1 MFSMARPILFLSALC
16 FCVGV
21 LATSPLLE
29 RGGGTSG
36 SEFIYDRFVN
46 PPASYRPKYRYWIP
60 DASVLPENVADD
72 IAQLGQRGAGGV
84 EFNSYYSYGGT
95 QGPAATDW
103 DVYGFGTPAYI
114 KILRTALQAHKDNG
128 MVMDYTLGPQ
138 SGQGVPAE
146 LGNPGLAWDV
156 VFHNVSI
163 INGTY
168 SGPLPGWGV
177 GDLVSAVTFSVHNST
192 DHSDEFGQLFN
203 MPLVYN
209 YTRYLMSAESLT
221 DVTHLVEED
230 GSITTTVDLIGDG
243 QSQFLL
249 YASYARQS
257 YERACI
263 ASNASPRDLLQNGS
277 FAVDHFSR
285 AGADVIA
292 NFVEEH
298 ILVDG
303 VKELLMEV
311 GGAIFEDSVE
321 IPADTYW
328 TPDLL
333 STFEQQHGYSLAKH
347 LPLLSGNE
355 GSQTEGGGPI
365 QIASDAQGQGPDV
378 VADYRSTMGSLVVD
392 YLQGMEDW
400 VHKLGLQFRH
410 QVGYNLPVDM
420 LQLIPR
426 VDIPETETL
435 AFANDV
441 DRFRQYCG
449 AANLAGKPII
459 SIELG
464 ADYWR
469 AFSQSWTDLLQD
481 AKRAYVAGVNHVVLH
496 GAPYSHNFVNTTW
509 PGYTTFQYLF
519 GGHHSRQQPAWDLG
533 YKQANDYLS
542 RMQVVLRAGVAR
554 VDIAFWDKMTAQ
566 RAYPNTLYTP
576 ADLVMAGY
584 TYNYLSPENFLLE
597 EAYIMDGVLAPNRQ
611 GFKALVLRQND
622 TLTTR
627 GVRDLETY
635 VQAGLQ
641 LVILGDVPSTYTT
654 KNRTQIL
661 EAQEVWKRITDL
673 HNVHK
678 VPDGS
683 LGSIL
688 DMIGVRPR
696 TQITSNGTWYTVWRD
711 NVAETYVL
719 IYNDGN
725 YSTGS
730 ISFETTKTSYFL
742 NCWTGERSPIPQ
754 YAVNESAGTTE
765 IPFALQRTEAVLI
778 MFSDLV
784 SDQKPD
790 HVLSLSRL
798 LDLRYDASGSIWMK
812 QDVSDEMLTTASF
825 SNNSMPTETAAL
837 GTFDLTRWSVTVEQ
851 WLPPTDLFDIAAR
864 KVNVTMDVPGPALYS
879 WADLNLTS
887 ASGIGYYT
895 TDFAW
900 ESSSGGEGQKMG
912 AVLDIPPVTHGIV
925 GFINGKELPAMDITN
940 PKVDITEYLTNGTNT
955 ILLQVSTTLV
965 NSVAPV
971 WNDIMTL
978 GAKPL
983 LPFDLLRTSG
993 FGESANGIIGE
1004 VKIQP
1009 YRLTKISLA

>member
-1 MFSMARPILFLSALC
+1 MARLILFLSAWC
-16 FCVGV
+16 FCVNV
-21 LATSPLLE
+21 LATPPPLE
-29 RGGGTSG
+29 QGGEKG
-36 SEFIYDRFVN
+36 SLGKSVFETFVN
-46 PPASYRPKYRYWIP
+46 PPTAYRPKYRYWIP

-84 EFNSYYSYGGT
+84 EFNSYYSYGGM

-103 DVYGFGTPAYI
+103 DIYGFGTPAYI
-114 KILRTALQAHKDNG
+114 NILRTALQAHKDNG
-128 MVMDYTLGPQ
+128 LIMDYTAGPQ

-146 LGNPGLAWDV
+146 PQNPGLTWDV
-156 VFHNVSI
+156 IFYNESI

-168 SGPLPGWGV
+168 SGVLPGWGM
-177 GDLVSAVTFSVHNST
+177 GNLVSAVTFSVYNST
-192 DHSDEFGQLFN
+192 EHSDEFGQIFN

-221 DVTHLVEED
+221 DVTHLVGKD
-230 GSITTTVDLIGDG
+230 GSITATVDSIGKE

-249 YASYARQS
+249 YVSYARQS

-263 ASNASPRDLLQNGS
+263 ASNASPQDLLQNGS

-292 NFVEEH
+292 NFVEEY

-321 IPADTYW
+321 IPANTYW

-333 STFEQQHGYSLAKH
+333 RTFEQQHGYSLTKY

-365 QIASDAQGQGPDV
+365 QITSDAEGYGPDV
-378 VADYRSTMGSLVVD
+378 VADYRSTMGSLVAD
-392 YLQGMEDW
+392 YLHGMEDW
-400 VHKLGLQFRH
+400 VNKLGLQFRH

-435 AFANDV
+435 SFDNNV

-449 AANLAGKPII
+449 VANLAGKPII

-469 AFSQSWTDLLQD
+469 AFAQSWTDLLQD
-481 AKRAYVAGVNHVVLH
+481 AKRAYVAGVNQVVIH

-519 GGHHSRQQPAWDLG
+519 AGHHSRQQPAWDLG

-542 RMQVVLRAGVAR
+542 RMQVALQTGVAR
-554 VDIAFWDKMTAQ
+554 VDVAFWDKMTAQ

-584 TYNYLSPENFLLE
+584 TYNYLSPENFALD
-597 EAYIMDGVLAPNRQ
+597 EAYVADGVLAPNRQ
-611 GFKALVLRQND
+611 RFKALVLRQND
-622 TLTTR
+622 TLTTQ
-627 GVRDLETY
+627 GVRDLEAY
-635 VQAGLQ
+635 VRAGLQ
-641 LVILGDVPSTYTT
+641 LIILGDVPSTYTT
-654 KNRTQIL
+654 NNETQIA
-661 EAQEVWKRITDL
+661 EAQDIWKRIADL
-673 HNVHK
+673 HNVHI
-678 VPDGS
+678 VPDDEP
-683 LGSIL
+683 LGNVL
-688 DMIGVRPR
+688 ATIGVRPR
-696 TQITSNGTWYTVWRD
+696 SQITSNGTWYAVWRD
-711 NVAETYVL
+711 DVAETYVL
-719 IYNDGN
+719 VYNDGN

-730 ISFETTKTSYFL
+730 ISFETTKTPYLL
-742 NCWTGERSPIPQ
+742 NCWTGERTPIPQ
-754 YAVNESAGTTE
+754 YAVNESAGTIE
-765 IPFALQRTEAVLI
+765 IPFALQKTETILV

-790 HVLSLSRL
+790 HVASLSEL
-798 LDLRYDASGSIWMK
+798 LDLQYDASGSLWMK
-812 QDVSDEMLTTASF
+812 EDVPDEILATPSF
-825 SNNSMPTETAAL
+825 SNNSMSIATAMPSPS
-837 GTFDLTRWSVTVEQ
+837 GLTGWSVTVEQ

-864 KVNVTMDVPGPALYS
+864 KVNVTMNIPGPILHS
-879 WADLNLTS
+879 WSDLNLTS
-887 ASGIGYYT
+887 ASGVGYYT
-895 TDFAW
+895 AEFTWDASG
-900 ESSSGGEGQKMG
+900 ESEEQKTG
-912 AVLDIPPVTHGIV
+912 ATLTIPPVTHGIA
-925 GFINGKELPAMDITN
+925 GFINGRELPAIDITN
-940 PKVDITEYLTNGTNT
+940 PKVDITEYLTNGINT
-955 ILLQVSTTLV
+955 ILLKVSTTLI

-978 GAKPL
+978 GSSPL
-983 LPFDLLRTSG
+983 LPFDLLRASG
-993 FGESANGIIGE
+993 FGEVANGIIGE
-1004 VKIQP
+1004 VKVQP
-1009 YRLTKISLA
+1009 YRLTKIS

>member
-1 MFSMARPILFLSALC
+1 MARPILFLSALC
-16 FCVGV
+16 FCAGV
-21 LATSPLLE
+21 LATSSLLE

-36 SEFIYDRFVN
+36 YEEFIYDRFVN
-46 PPASYRPKYRYWIP
+46 PPAAYRPKYRYWIP

-128 MVMDYTLGPQ
+128 MVMDYTVGPQ
-138 SGQGVPAE
+138 SGQGVPAQ
-146 LGNPGLAWDV
+146 LGNPGLTWDM
-156 VFHNVSI
+156 VFYNVSI

-168 SGPLPGWGV
+168 SGRLPGWGV
-177 GDLVSAVTFSVHNST
+177 GDLVVAHRCHSLGGGGWFDYDDCGPYWRWAIPVSAV
-192 DHSDEFGQLFN
+192 
-203 MPLVYN
+203 
-209 YTRYLMSAESLT
+209 RIIRSA
-221 DVTHLVEED
+221 
-230 GSITTTVDLIGDG
+230 
-243 QSQFLL
+243 
-249 YASYARQS
+249 

-292 NFVEEH
+292 NFAEEH

-303 VKELLMEV
+303 VRELLMEV

-365 QIASDAQGQGPDV
+365 QITSDAQGHGPDV

-392 YLQGMEDW
+392 YLQGMEDR

-420 LQLIPR
+420 LQLIPQ

-449 AANLAGKPII
+449 AANLAGKSLI

-554 VDIAFWDKMTAQ
+554 VDVAFWDKMTAQ

-576 ADLVMAGY
+576 EDLVMAGY
-584 TYNYLSPENFLLE
+584 TYNYLSPENFVLE
-597 EAYIMDGVLAPNRQ
+597 EAHVTGGVLAPNRQ
-611 GFKALVLRQND
+611 RFKALVLRQND
-622 TLTTR
+622 TLTTQ

-635 VQAGLQ
+635 VRAGLQ

-678 VPDGS
+678 VPDGP
-683 LGSIL
+683 LGSVL
-688 DMIGVRPR
+688 GMIGVRPR

-719 IYNDGN
+719 VYNDGN
-725 YSTGS
+725 YSTGN
-730 ISFETTKTSYFL
+730 ISFETTKTPYLL
-742 NCWTGERSPIPQ
+742 NCWTGERTPIPQ
-754 YAVNESAGTTE
+754 YAVNESAGTAE
-765 IPFALQRTEAVLI
+765 IPFALQRTETVLV

-790 HVLSLSRL
+790 HVPSLSKL
-798 LDLRYDASGSIWMK
+798 LDLRYDASRSIWMK

-825 SNNSMPTETAAL
+825 SNNSMPKETATL

-851 WLPPTDLFDIAAR
+851 WLPPTDLFDIAAG

-900 ESSSGGEGQKMG
+900 ESSSGGEGQKVG
-912 AVLDIPPVTHGIV
+912 AVLNIPPVTHGIV

-978 GAKPL
+978 RAKPL

-1009 YRLTKISLA
+1009 YRLTKINLA